1 MQMNANLIL
10 AGQTPDVMGAY
21 QSGAMMGEQENEW
34 SRQNALRQ
42 LYREQGAG
50 ILSGDPAAL
59 NALAG
64 MDPQAAMGA
73 KQAQLQMQS
82 TQQGMAIDQERL
94 AIARQQAARE
104 ATQWAQT
111 QDAATVAQQR
121 DKLAS
126 GLKGAAYFHQ
136 QGDPVGY
143 ENYLMQQGIDP
154 TQVPFDQFPAYA
166 ATMEG
171 VLEAWNSFAPNSM
184 PKGMPADIAA
194 LQWRADAAG
203 LKPGTPEYQNFILT
217 GGRGD
222 DGKPAA
228 FLALHEQAL
237 AAGFA
242 EGSPEYKNFMAT
254 RGAGLAEAAK
264 VRDKATAEAA
274 IAAPADISTADR
286 TIDYI
291 DEVRNHPGLDWGTG
305 FTSQGN
311 IIAGTPG
318 YDFQNRVKQ
327 LASGAFMT
335 AIDELRGMGALSN
348 AEGQTAT
355 AAVTRMD
362 TATSKDEFI
371 DALDDYEAVVKL
383 GRDRAV
389 KRIAPNDGAA
399 SVPPPANTS
408 GRLRYNPETGDFE

>member
-42 LYREQGAG
+42 LYRDQGAG

-64 MDPQAAMGA
+64 MDPQAAMSA

-82 TQQGMAIDQERL
+82 TQQGMAIDQARL
-94 AIARQQAARE
+94 TIARQQAARE

-171 VLEAWNSFAPNSM
+171 VLEAWNSFAPQQQEWVPATPEQAAQYGAQAGQFNTKTGKFERT
-184 PKGMPADIAA
+184 PLDTGMSVRTNPDGTVELVQGPGAGGAGVKLTEGQSKDLVYYERATGAA
-194 LQWRADAAG
+194 GDLDKFADALTSLQEQGAAAVPLVGNLMTSPEFQQANQAG
-203 LKPGTPEYQNFILT
+203 REW
-217 GGRGD
+217 
-222 DGKPAA
+222 
-228 FLALHEQAL
+228 L
-237 AAGFA
+237 AAILRKDTGA
-242 EGSPEYKNFMAT
+242 AITNQEMEIYGKTYLPQPGDSPEVLTQKK
-254 RGAGLAEAAK
+254 AA
-264 VRDKATAEAA
+264 
-274 IAAPADISTADR
+274 
-286 TIDYI
+286 
-291 DEVRNHPGLDWGTG
+291 
-305 FTSQGN
+305 
-311 IIAGTPG
+311 
-318 YDFQNRVKQ
+318 
-327 LASGAFMT
+327 
-335 AIDELRGMGALSN
+335 
-348 AEGQTAT
+348 
-355 AAVTRMD
+355 
-362 TATSKDEFI
+362 
-371 DALDDYEAVVKL
+371 
-383 GRDRAV
+383 RDRAQSAIRRGLGTAEV
-389 KRIAPNDGAA
+389 VAQEMERERAGATTTIPQGIDQA
-399 SVPPPANTS
+399 DWDAMT
-408 GRLRYNPETGDFE
+408 PEEKALFQ